1 MLISREKL
9 LEGRVALVTGA
20 TGLLGSAIAEKLY
33 NEGASVVLNY
43 CNNDLRAEGLKQ
55 FGETYKAD
63 VNNYL
68 QFKKMIEYIR
78 NRYGYLDIL
87 INNYGPI
94 LYKDILSIDPD
105 DFQKI
110 ILQNIMPVFHGC
122 RLAGSAMMEQGRRGR
137 IINIAAAGA
146 DEIKSKKKTA
156 PYFIGKNA
164 VIMLTRSFAL
174 EFAGY
179 GITVNAVSPGI
190 IEGADNPEAG
200 SISGKFSD
208 NMDERIKPDDI
219 SSIICF
225 LCSDNAGTI
234 SGEDINISSGIKSL

>member
-9 LEGRVALVTGA
+9 LAGKIALVTGA
-20 TGLLGSAIAEKLY
+20 TGLLGGAIAERLY
-33 NEGASVVLNY
+33 HEGVNVIHNY
-43 CNNDLRAEGLKQ
+43 CNNDKRAEELKR

-63 VNNYL
+63 VNDYL
-68 QFKKMIEYIR
+68 QFEKMIEYVR
-78 NRYGYLDIL
+78 NKYGHLDIL

-94 LYKDILSIDPD
+94 LYRDILDIEPS

-110 ILQNIMPVFHGC
+110 ILRNIMPVFHGC
-122 RLAGSAMMEQGRRGR
+122 KLAGNAMMEQGRRGR

-146 DEIKSKKKTA
+146 DEIKPKKKTV

-174 EFAGY
+174 EFAPY

-190 IEGADNPEAG
+190 IEGLDNPEAG
-200 SISGKFSD
+200 SRSGKFSG
-208 NMDERIKPDDI
+208 NMNERIKPDDI

-225 LCSDNAGTI
+225 LCSENAGTI
-234 SGEDINISSGIKSL
+234 SGEDINISSGIQSV

>member
-1 MLISREKL
+1 MLIRQEEL
-9 LEGRVALVTGA
+9 LEGKVALVTGA
-20 TGLLGSAIAEKLY
+20 TGLLGSAIAERLY
-33 NEGASVVLNY
+33 HKGVNVILNY
-43 CNNDLRAEGLKQ
+43 CNNDKRAQELHI

-63 VNNYL
+63 VNDYL
-68 QFKKMIEYIR
+68 QFENMIGYVR
-78 NRYGYLDIL
+78 NKYGHLDIL
-87 INNYGPI
+87 INNYGSI
-94 LYKDILSIDPD
+94 LYKDILDIEPG

-122 RLAGSAMMEQGRRGR
+122 RLAGNAMMEQGRWGR

-146 DEIKSKKKTA
+146 DEIKPKKKTT

-174 EFAGY
+174 EYASY

-200 SISGKFSD
+200 SRSGKFSGPM
-208 NMDERIKPDDI
+208 NGRIKPDDI

-234 SGEDINISSGIKSL
+234 SGEDINISSGIQSL